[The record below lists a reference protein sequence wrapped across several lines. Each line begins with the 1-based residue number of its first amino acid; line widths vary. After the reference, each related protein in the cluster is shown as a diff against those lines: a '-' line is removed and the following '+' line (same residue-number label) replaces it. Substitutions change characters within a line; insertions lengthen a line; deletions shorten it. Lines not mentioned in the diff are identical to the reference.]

1 MRVQDELMKIPVNEL
16 MCLFD
21 ADQTCSRGF
30 FDVRPPCQPSC
41 WFFLCYTSLNDCDA
55 AFLRCLRAPALC

>member
-1 MRVQDELMKIPVNEL
+1 MRPCSSVCRAEQLSLREQDELMKIPVNEL

-30 FDVRPPCQPSC
+30 FDVRPSSPP
-41 WFFLCYTSLNDCDA
+41 LPLI
-55 AFLRCLRAPALC
+55 